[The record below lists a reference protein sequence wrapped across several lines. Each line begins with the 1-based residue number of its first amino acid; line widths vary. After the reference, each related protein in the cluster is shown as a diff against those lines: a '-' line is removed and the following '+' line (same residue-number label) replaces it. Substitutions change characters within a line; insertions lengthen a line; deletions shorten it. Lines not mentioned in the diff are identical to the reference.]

1 MNLSLLNN
9 IILSENKNDKHLSHK
24 YKILKQLFSA
34 GSSSISTLCDSV
46 GVSTPSMLK
55 LLADLVNIGWIE
67 KSGSGVSIGGRK
79 PDLYA
84 LKNERALIICV
95 DIELFDTKIAILDN
109 NCNFV
114 SEVRTVSLPISKSR
128 TDFFSILLPLLQ
140 EVLQSNHIDKSKI
153 IGCYVGMPGL
163 VNTEKGEN
171 YSYLIDN
178 LENISLVQAF
188 EKALDLPVI
197 VQNDMA
203 GSAIAEFR
211 HGLAKGKKNAL
222 VLLMDW
228 GVGLGIIMDGKLR
241 RGATGFSGEFG
252 HIPFVENG
260 ALCYCG
266 KHGCLETIA
275 SGNALSKTAREG
287 LLLGKKSMLNEL
299 SKEELERIEPEAI
312 INAANRGD
320 QYAIQLL
327 SNIGANMGKGISI
340 LIQLFNPELIVLTGK
355 IAKAKQYI
363 TLPMQQSINT
373 YCMTQIR
380 EEMVIE
386 SSVLGENSRLLGY
399 ATDGIDRF
407 LEAYLSKTT
416 ILMKLKKVP
425 K

>member
-1 MNLSLLNN
+1 M
-9 IILSENKNDKHLSHK
+9 ENS
-24 YKILKQLFSA
+24 
-34 GSSSISTLCDSV
+34 
-46 GVSTPSMLK
+46 
-55 LLADLVNIGWIE
+55 
-67 KSGSGVSIGGRK
+67 
-79 PDLYA
+79 
-84 LKNERALIICV
+84 
-95 DIELFDTKIAILDN
+95 
-109 NCNFV
+109 
-114 SEVRTVSLPISKSR
+114 
-128 TDFFSILLPLLQ
+128 
-140 EVLQSNHIDKSKI
+140 
-153 IGCYVGMPGL
+153 
-163 VNTEKGEN
+163 
-171 YSYLIDN
+171 
-178 LENISLVQAF
+178 SLVEAF
-188 EKALDLPVI
+188 EKALNLPVI
-197 VQNDMA
+197 IQNDMA

-228 GVGLGIIMDGKLR
+228 GVGLGIVMDGELR

-287 LLLGKKSMLNEL
+287 LLLGKKSMLNDL
-299 SKEELERIEPEAI
+299 SKEELERIEPEVI

-407 LEAYLSKTT
+407 LEAYLSKAK
-416 ILMKLKKVP
+416 KLKK
-425 K
+425 

>member
-9 IILSENKNDKHLSHK
+9 IILSENKNDKHLNYK
-24 YKILKQLFSA
+24 YRILKQLFA
-34 GSSSISTLCDSV
+34 EGSSSISTMCEAV

-95 DIELFDTKIAILDN
+95 DIELFNTKIAILDN
-109 NCNFV
+109 NCNFI

-140 EVLQSNHIDKSKI
+140 EVLQSNHIDKSKV

-178 LENISLVQAF
+178 LENSSLVQAF

-287 LLLGKKSMLNEL
+287 LLQGKKSMLNEL
-299 SKEELERIEPEAI
+299 TKKELERIEPEEI

-380 EEMVIE
+380 EKMIVE
-386 SSVLGENSRLLGY
+386 SSILGENSRLLGY

-407 LEAYLSKTT
+407 LEAYLSKAK
-416 ILMKLKKVP
+416 KLKK
-425 K
+425 

>member
-9 IILSENKNDKHLSHK
+9 IILSEEKNDKHLSHK
-24 YKILKQLFSA
+24 YRILKHLF
-34 GSSSISTLCDSV
+34 GEGPSSTSELCEAV
-46 GVSTPSMLK
+46 GVSMPSMLK
-55 LLADLVNIGWIE
+55 YLADLVAIDWIE
-67 KSGSGVSIGGRK
+67 KRGTGISIGGRR

-95 DIELFDTKIAILDN
+95 DIELYSTKIAILDN
-109 NCNFV
+109 NCNFI
-114 SEVRTVSLPISKSR
+114 SEVKTVSLPISKSR
-128 TDFFSILLPLLQ
+128 ADFLAILVPHLQ
-140 EVLQSNHIDKSKI
+140 EILKSAAAYKNRI

-163 VNTEKGEN
+163 VNTEKGQN
-171 YSYLIDN
+171 YSYLSDGQ
-178 LENISLVQAF
+178 EDCSLAETF
-188 EKALDLPVI
+188 EDALGLPVI
-197 VQNDMA
+197 IQNDMA
-203 GSAIAEFR
+203 GSTIAEFR
-211 HGLAKGKKNAL
+211 HGLAKGKKNTL

-228 GVGLGIIMDGKLR
+228 GVGLGIIMDGELR

-260 ALCYCG
+260 ELCYCG

-287 LLLGKKSMLNEL
+287 LLLGEKSMLNEL

-320 QYAIQLL
+320 QYAIRLL

-340 LIQLFNPELIVLTGK
+340 LIQLFNSELIVLTGK

-380 EEMVIE
+380 EEVVIE

-399 ATDGIDRF
+399 ATDGIDRL
-407 LEAYLSKTT
+407 LEAYLIKAK
-416 ILMKLKKVP
+416 KLKK
-425 K
+425 

>member
-34 GSSSISTLCDSV
+34 GSSSISTLCDAV

-84 LKNERALIICV
+84 LKNERVLIICV
-95 DIELFDTKIAILDN
+95 DIELFNTKIAILDN
-109 NCNFV
+109 NCNFI

-178 LENISLVQAF
+178 LENSSLVQAF

-197 VQNDMA
+197 IQNDMA

-407 LEAYLSKTT
+407 LEAYLSKT
-416 ILMKLKKVP
+416 KKIRIKP
-425 K
+425 LST

>member
-9 IILSENKNDKHLSHK
+9 IILSENKNDKHLNYK
-24 YKILKQLFSA
+24 YRILKQLFA
-34 GSSSISTLCDSV
+34 EGSSSISTMCEAV

-95 DIELFDTKIAILDN
+95 DIELFNTKIAILDN
-109 NCNFV
+109 NCNFI

-140 EVLQSNHIDKSKI
+140 EVLQSNHIDKSKV

-178 LENISLVQAF
+178 LENSSLVQAF
-188 EKALDLPVI
+188 EKALNLPVI

-287 LLLGKKSMLNEL
+287 LLQGKKSMLNEL
-299 SKEELERIEPEAI
+299 TKKELERIEPEEI

-380 EEMVIE
+380 EKMIVE
-386 SSVLGENSRLLGY
+386 SSILGENSRLLGY

-407 LEAYLSKTT
+407 LEAYLSKAK
-416 ILMKLKKVP
+416 KLKK
-425 K
+425 

>member
-9 IILSENKNDKHLSHK
+9 IILSESKNDKHLNHK
-24 YKILKQLFSA
+24 YKVLKHLFSA
-34 GSSSISTLCDSV
+34 GSSSISALCDTV

-55 LLADLVNIGWIE
+55 LLMDLVNIGWIE

-84 LKNERALIICV
+84 LKDERAFIICV
-95 DIELFDTKIAILDN
+95 DIELFNTKIAILDN
-109 NCNFV
+109 NYNFI
-114 SEVRTVSLPISKSR
+114 SEVKTLSLPISKNR
-128 TDFFSILLPLLQ
+128 TDFFSILLPHLQ
-140 EVLQSNHIDKSKI
+140 EVLQSDHIDKSKI

-178 LENISLVQAF
+178 LENSSLVQAF
-188 EKALDLPVI
+188 EKALNLPVI

-211 HGLAKGKKNAL
+211 HGLAKGKKNVL
-222 VLLMDW
+222 ILLMDW

-275 SGNALSKTAREG
+275 SGNALSKTAKDG
-287 LLLGKKSMLNEL
+287 LLQGKKSMLNEL

-340 LIQLFNPELIVLTGK
+340 LIQLFNPELIVLSGK

-386 SSVLGENSRLLGY
+386 SSGLGENSKLLGY

-407 LEAYLSKTT
+407 LDAYVNQTK
-416 ILMKLKKVP
+416 KLKK
-425 K
+425 

>member
-1 MNLSLLNN
+1 MDLSLLKD
-9 IILSENKNDKHLSHK
+9 IILSESKNDKHLTHK
-24 YKILKQLFSA
+24 YKILKHLFST
-34 GSSSISTLCDSV
+34 GSSSISALCDAVSL
-46 GVSTPSMLK
+46 STPSMLK
-55 LLADLVNIGWIE
+55 LLTDLQNVGWIE
-67 KSGSGVSIGGRK
+67 KKGSGLSIGGRR

-84 LKNERALIICV
+84 LKNEKALIICV
-95 DIELFDTKIAILDN
+95 DIELFNTKIAILDN
-109 NCNFV
+109 NCNFMT
-114 SEVRTVSLPISKSR
+114 EVATVSLPISKNR
-128 TDFFSILLPLLQ
+128 TDFFSILLPHLQ
-140 EVLQSNHIDKSKI
+140 ALQQTAAIDQNMI

-163 VNTEKGEN
+163 VNTEQGEN

-178 LENISLVQAF
+178 QENHPLVQAF
-188 EKALDLPVI
+188 EKALNLPVI
-197 VQNDMA
+197 IQNDMA

-241 RGATGFSGEFG
+241 RGATGFAGEFG
-252 HIPFVENG
+252 HIPFIENG

-275 SGNALSKTAREG
+275 SGNALSKTAKEG
-287 LLLGKKSMLNEL
+287 LLQGKNSMLNEL
-299 SKEELERIEPEAI
+299 SKEELERIKPEAI

-327 SNIGANMGKGISI
+327 SNVGANMGKGISI
-340 LIQLFNPELIVLTGK
+340 LIQLFNPELIVLSGQ

-380 EEMVIE
+380 EKMVIA
-386 SSVLGENSRLLGY
+386 SSELGENSRLLGY

-407 LEAYLSKTT
+407 LEAYLLKTHT
-416 ILMKLKKVP
+416 LKKAKKVLL
-425 K
+425 

>member
-9 IILSENKNDKHLSHK
+9 IILSENKNDKHLNYK
-24 YKILKQLFSA
+24 YRILKQLFA
-34 GSSSISTLCDSV
+34 EGSSSISTMCEAV

-95 DIELFDTKIAILDN
+95 DIELFNTKIAILDN
-109 NCNFV
+109 NCNFI

-140 EVLQSNHIDKSKI
+140 EVLQSNHIDKSKV

-178 LENISLVQAF
+178 LENSSLVQAF

-287 LLLGKKSMLNEL
+287 LLQGKKSMLTEL
-299 SKEELERIEPEAI
+299 TKKDLERIEPEEI

-380 EEMVIE
+380 EKMIVE
-386 SSVLGENSRLLGY
+386 SSILGENSRLLGY

-407 LEAYLSKTT
+407 LEAYLSKAK
-416 ILMKLKKVP
+416 KLKK
-425 K
+425 

>member
-9 IILSENKNDKHLSHK
+9 IILSENRNDKHLSHK
-24 YKILKQLFSA
+24 YKILKHLFST
-34 GSSSISTLCDSV
+34 GPSSISALCEAV
-46 GVSTPSMLK
+46 GISTPSMLK
-55 LLADLVNIGWIE
+55 LLVDLVSIGWIE
-67 KSGSGVSIGGRK
+67 KSGTGVSIGGRR

-84 LKNERALIICV
+84 LRDERALIICV
-95 DIELFDTKIAILDN
+95 DIELFSTKIAVLDN
-109 NCNFV
+109 NCNFI
-114 SEVRTVSLPISKSR
+114 SEVKTVSLPISKNRS
-128 TDFFSILLPLLQ
+128 DFFSVLVPLLQ
-140 EVLQSNHIDKSKI
+140 EVIESVPTYKSKI

-171 YSYLIDN
+171 YSYLIDDQGN
-178 LENISLVQAF
+178 SSLAEAF
-188 EKALDLPVI
+188 EKALNLPVI

-203 GSAIAEFR
+203 GSTIAEFR
-211 HGLAKGKKNAL
+211 HGLAKGKKNTL

-228 GVGLGIIMDGKLR
+228 GVGLGIIMDGELR

-287 LLLGKKSMLNEL
+287 LLLGEKSMLNEL

-320 QYAIQLL
+320 QYAIRLL
-327 SNIGANMGKGISI
+327 SSIGANMGKGISI
-340 LIQLFNPELIVLTGK
+340 LIQLFNSELIVLTGK

-380 EEMVIE
+380 EEVTIE
-386 SSVLGENSRLLGY
+386 SSILGENSRLLGY

-407 LEAYLSKTT
+407 LEAYLIKAK
-416 ILMKLKKVP
+416 KLKK
-425 K
+425 

>member
-9 IILSENKNDKHLSHK
+9 IILAENSNDKHLSHK
-24 YKILKQLFSA
+24 YKILKHLFST
-34 GSSSISTLCDSV
+34 GPSSISALCEAV
-46 GVSTPSMLK
+46 GISTPSMLK
-55 LLADLVNIGWIE
+55 LLADLVSIGWIE
-67 KSGSGVSIGGRK
+67 KSGTGASIGGRR

-84 LKNERALIICV
+84 LRDERALIICV
-95 DIELFDTKIAILDN
+95 DIELFSTKIAVLDN
-109 NCNFV
+109 NCNFI
-114 SEVRTVSLPISKSR
+114 SEVKTVSLPISKNRS
-128 TDFFSILLPLLQ
+128 DFFSVLVPLLQ
-140 EVLQSNHIDKSKI
+140 ESIESVPAFKSKI

-171 YSYLIDN
+171 YSYLIDDQGN
-178 LENISLVQAF
+178 SSLAEAF
-188 EKALDLPVI
+188 EKALSLPVI

-203 GSAIAEFR
+203 GSTIAEFR
-211 HGLAKGKKNAL
+211 HGLAKGKKNTL

-287 LLLGKKSMLNEL
+287 LLLGEKSMLNEL

-320 QYAIQLL
+320 QYAIRLL
-327 SNIGANMGKGISI
+327 SSIGANMGKGISI
-340 LIQLFNPELIVLTGK
+340 LIQLFNSELIVLTGK

-380 EEMVIE
+380 EEVTIE

-407 LEAYLSKTT
+407 LEAYLIKAK
-416 ILMKLKKVP
+416 KLKK
-425 K
+425 

>member
-1 MNLSLLNN
+1 MNLSLLKN
-9 IILSENKNDKHLSHK
+9 IILSESKNDKHLNHK
-24 YKILKQLFSA
+24 YRILKHLFCE
-34 GSSSISTLCDSV
+34 GSSSISTLCDAV
-46 GVSTPSMLK
+46 GVSTPSMIK
-55 LLADLVNIGWIE
+55 LVIDLINIGWVE
-67 KSGSGVSIGGRK
+67 KSGSGASVGGRK

-84 LKNERALIICV
+84 LKDERALIICV
-95 DIELFDTKIAILDN
+95 DVELCDTKIAVLDN
-109 NCNFV
+109 NCNFI
-114 SEVRTVSLPISKSR
+114 SEVKTFPLPLSKNRS
-128 TDFFSILLPLLQ
+128 DFFSILLPHLN
-140 EVLQSNHIDKSKI
+140 EVLQSDHIDKSKI

-178 LENISLVQAF
+178 FEDGSLVQAF
-188 EKALDLPVI
+188 EKALNLPVI

-203 GSAIAEFR
+203 GSAIAEIR
-211 HGLAKGKKNAL
+211 HGLAKGKKNVL

-228 GVGLGIIMDGKLR
+228 GVGLGIVMDGKLI

-275 SGNALSKTAREG
+275 SGNALSKTAKDG
-287 LLLGKKSMLNEL
+287 LLQGKKSMLNEL
-299 SKEELERIEPEAI
+299 SKVELDRIEPEVI

-340 LIQLFNPELIVLTGK
+340 LIQLFNPEIIVLSGK

-380 EEMVIE
+380 EEVTIE
-386 SSVLGENSRLLGY
+386 SSDLGENSRLLGY

-407 LEAYLSKTT
+407 LDAYL
-416 ILMKLKKVP
+416 KKQ
-425 K
+425 KK